1 MLEPNPEERISM
13 NGVLDFMDSYNEQL
27 KQIKLNIY
35 KQLSLQGMTSIGVMG
50 SIIGSLNA
58 SFSKVPSPT
67 SMDLR
72 IYGRLCRK
80 LTAVN
85 N

>member
-1 MLEPNPEERISM
+1 MG
-13 NGVLDFMDSYNEQL
+13 GVLDFMEQYSQQL
-27 KQIKLNIY
+27 KEIKLNIY
-35 KQLSLQGMTSIGVMG
+35 RQLSLQGLGSMAVIG

-58 SFSKVPSPT
+58 SFLKGASPT

-72 IYGRLCRK
+72 IYGRLCQK
-80 LTAVN
+80 LAAVN